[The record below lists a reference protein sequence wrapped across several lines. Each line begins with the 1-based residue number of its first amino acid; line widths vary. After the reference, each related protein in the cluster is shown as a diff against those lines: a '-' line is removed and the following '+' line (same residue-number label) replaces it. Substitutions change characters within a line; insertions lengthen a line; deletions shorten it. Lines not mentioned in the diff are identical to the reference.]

1 MSVIVVKAFYA
12 GWCNFAA
19 KLHTTSI
26 RTMKKTF
33 LLALLLTM
41 VVGMQAQT
49 GKKILVTYF
58 SWSGGTKA
66 LAEEI
71 QRQTNADIYRIEPLV
86 PYTDDYQTLA
96 YEISNKE
103 KEENAR
109 PALKD
114 TLATL
119 NDYDYIF
126 VGCPVWWFDAPMIIH
141 SFLECKDYNFA
152 GKTVIPFCTFATA
165 SYETLNDIINATP
178 NSTHLEGLGIRGSQ
192 SYTNSS
198 TVKNWLDRIGISD
211 IVAGITNVGANT
223 KSNDVA
229 YDINGFRVA
238 SMDNAPSGI
247 YIVNGQK
254 TIIK

>member
-1 MSVIVVKAFYA
+1 
-12 GWCNFAA
+12 
-19 KLHTTSI
+19 
-26 RTMKKTF
+26 MKKF
-33 LLALLLTM
+33 LLLALLLTIVM
-41 VVGMQAQT
+41 GMHAQN
-49 GKKILVTYF
+49 GNKMLVTYF
-58 SWSGGTKA
+58 SWSGSTKA

-71 QRQTNADIYRIEPLV
+71 QRLTNADIYRIEPLV
-86 PYTDDYQTLA
+86 PYTDNYQTLA

-165 SYETLNDIINATP
+165 SYDTLNDIINATP

-198 TVKNWLDRIGISD
+198 AVKNWLDRIGISD
-211 IVAGITNVGANT
+211 IVAGITNVKANSKGT
-223 KSNDVA
+223 DRA
-229 YDINGFRVA
+229 YNINGVRIA
-238 SMDNAPSGI
+238 SIDNAPSGI

>member
-1 MSVIVVKAFYA
+1 
-12 GWCNFAA
+12 
-19 KLHTTSI
+19 
-26 RTMKKTF
+26 MKKTF
-33 LLALLLTM
+33 LLALLM
-41 VVGMQAQT
+41 MIVMGMQAQT

-103 KEENAR
+103 KEDNAR

-114 TLATL
+114 TLSTL

-126 VGCPVWWFDAPMIIH
+126 VGCPVWWFDVPMIIH
-141 SFLECKDYNFA
+141 SFLECKDYNFT
-152 GKTVIPFCTFATA
+152 GKTIIPFCTFATA

-211 IVAGITNVGANT
+211 IVAGITNVEANSKGT
-223 KSNDVA
+223 NRA
-229 YDINGFRVA
+229 YSINGVRVA
-238 SMDNAPSGI
+238 SIDNVPSGI

-254 TIIK
+254 KIKK

>member
-1 MSVIVVKAFYA
+1 M
-12 GWCNFAA
+12 
-19 KLHTTSI
+19 
-26 RTMKKTF
+26 
-33 LLALLLTM
+33 
-41 VVGMQAQT
+41 
-49 GKKILVTYF
+49 TYF
-58 SWSGGTKA
+58 SWSSGTKA

-86 PYTDDYQTLA
+86 PYTDDYKTLA

-114 TLATL
+114 TLSTL

-126 VGCPVWWFDAPMIIH
+126 VGCPVWWYDAPMIIH
-141 SFLECKDYNFA
+141 SFLECENYNFA

-165 SYETLNDIINATP
+165 SYKTLNDIIKATP

-211 IVAGITNVGANT
+211 IVASIKNLEANS
-223 KSNDVA
+223 KGSDHV
-229 YDINGFRVA
+229 YDINGVRIA
-238 SMDNAPSGI
+238 SIDNAPSGI

-254 TIIK
+254 KVINK

>member
-1 MSVIVVKAFYA
+1 M
-12 GWCNFAA
+12 N
-19 KLHTTSI
+19 
-26 RTMKKTF
+26 KTF
-33 LLALLLTM
+33 LLALLLTI

-103 KEENAR
+103 KEDNAR

-141 SFLECKDYNFA
+141 SFLECKDYDFS

-165 SYETLNDIINATP
+165 SYKTLNDIINATP

-192 SYTNSS
+192 SYANSS
-198 TVKNWLDRIGISD
+198 TVKSWLDRIGISD
-211 IVAGITNVGANT
+211 IVAGIKNVGANSKGT
-223 KSNDVA
+223 GRVYNISGVK
-229 YDINGFRVA
+229 VA
-238 SMDNAPSGI
+238 SISNAPSGI
-247 YIVNGQK
+247 YIVDGKKQV
-254 TIIK
+254 IK